1 MPLFVRDLNHLGK
14 SSDCL
19 AQPIAW
25 VIPADLASPVA
36 QPPLAPP
43 PVSPPLTSVS
53 FLRHVELL
61 TAPRTYC
68 TLPLLCTCSSLGRN
82 VSPRTHPCPSF
93 IWWIPAFFSLEGSPY
108 LPGLA
113 TVPLLVFPVHPTTPR
128 GACKPLDVA
137 PTRLGASGGLSLR
150 HLILDPQHEPSAQ
163 CIVGVQ
169 RVLASECYGKSKAPG
184 GEWWAH
190 ICFSVVFPVL
200 CPALLSLSRKLT
212 SRKSDPGSKKGEL
225 PLF

>member
-1 MPLFVRDLNHLGK
+1 MSSSCITKPLREKFRLPGK
-14 SSDCL
+14 ACGSS
-19 AQPIAW
+19 
-25 VIPADLASPVA
+25 PADPASPVS

-43 PVSPPLTSVS
+43 PVLCSPPVS

-82 VSPRTHPCPSF
+82 ASPRTHPCPSF
-93 IWWIPAFFSLEGSPY
+93 IWWIPACFSLEGSPY

-128 GACKPLDVA
+128 GPCKPLDVA
-137 PTRLGASGGLSLR
+137 PSRLGASGGLSLC
-150 HLILDPQHEPSAQ
+150 HLILDPQHQPGAQ
-163 CIVGVQ
+163 CIAGAH
-169 RVLASECYGKSKAPG
+169 RELASECYGKSKAPG
-184 GEWWAH
+184 SEWWAH
-190 ICFSVVFPVL
+190 ICFSTVFSVL

-212 SRKSDPGSKKGEL
+212 SRKSDPGSKMGKL
-225 PLF
+225 PPF